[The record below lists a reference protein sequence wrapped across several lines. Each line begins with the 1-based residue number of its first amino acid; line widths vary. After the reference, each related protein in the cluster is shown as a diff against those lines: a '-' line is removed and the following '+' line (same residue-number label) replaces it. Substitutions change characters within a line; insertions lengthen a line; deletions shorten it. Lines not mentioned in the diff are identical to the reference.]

1 MHIYTFIMHEHT
13 KKERQQLLRELVAH
27 HEIGD
32 QAHLL
37 EELKRKGLLA
47 TQATLS
53 RDLQEMGV
61 VKVRTKTGGFR
72 YEIIEPVP
80 ANLIREKVRV
90 LFDNF
95 VLDVRRTGKLLL
107 VKTTPGNANG
117 VASFIDRL
125 GLPEVLGTVA
135 GDDTILVV
143 AKSART
149 GKAVEEEFRSLLG
162 GREGVPGGGP
172 LSVQATPAKPD

>member
-1 MHIYTFIMHEHT
+1 MHIYAHIMHDHT
-13 KKERQQLLRELVAH
+13 KKERQQRLRELIAH
-27 HEIGD
+27 HEISD
-32 QAHLL
+32 QGHLL
-37 EELKRKGLLA
+37 EELKGKGLA
-47 TQATLS
+47 TTQATLS

-61 VKVRTKTGGFR
+61 VKVRTKAGGFR

-80 ANLIREKVRV
+80 PNLIREKVRV

-125 GLPEVLGTVA
+125 GLPEVLGTIA

-143 AKSART
+143 AESAKK
-149 GKAVEEEFRSLLG
+149 GKTVEEEFRSLLG
-162 GREGVPGGGP
+162 GKEGVPGG
-172 LSVQATPAKPD
+172 